1 MKLVIASSNN
11 DKINE
16 IKKILGSDFELLSK
30 SDFNL
35 ENFDVEEVGNTLEEN
50 SYIKAKAIFDL
61 THENVIADDTGLFV
75 EALGDKPGVYTAR
88 YSGENATYEM
98 NNAKLLKELSNFTK
112 KEERKAR
119 FVTDICL
126 ITKDEKVYHVKGKL
140 NGYIAFEKRGK
151 NKFGYNPLFE
161 VENTSKTLAE
171 LSESERLTLN
181 HRRKAL
187 EELKKLLENIR

>member
-11 DKINE
+11 DKIDE

>member
-35 ENFDVEEVGNTLEEN
+35 ENYDVEEVGNTLEEN

-61 THENVIADDTGLFV
+61 IHENVIADDTGLFV

-98 NNAKLLKELSNFTK
+98 NNAKLLNELSNFTK

-126 ITKDEKVYHVKGKL
+126 ITKDEKVYHVKGQL